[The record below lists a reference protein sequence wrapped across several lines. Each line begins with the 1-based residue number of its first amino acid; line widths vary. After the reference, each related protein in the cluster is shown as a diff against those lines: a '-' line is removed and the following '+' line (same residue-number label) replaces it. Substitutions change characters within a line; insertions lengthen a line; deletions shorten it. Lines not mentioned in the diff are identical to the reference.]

1 MREKYESLSATVLR
15 DLAKSRGI
23 KSTSTMKKADLVEAM
38 LAEDAKKE
46 KEKAAKES
54 EKKQEQSAPSEKP
67 ERKRADSAE
76 SAKEGSKEGE
86 REEASQDDTI
96 KNLDSG
102 ITVNG
107 ILEVMQ
113 DGFGFIRSDNYLPG
127 ENDVYVSPSQIRKFN
142 LKTGDIICGNTRIK
156 TQQEKFSALLYIMNT
171 ISAGSSPRATRM
183 RRSLRP
189 SLRSTHWAVVSC
201 GFMTVPPFIY
211 TGCFFR

>member
-156 TQQEKFSALLYIMNT
+156 TQQEKFSALLLYHNDQRL
-171 ISAGSSPRATRM
+171 SAGRDPAEKE
-183 RRSLRP
+183 
-189 SLRSTHWAVVSC
+189 
-201 GFMTVPPFIY
+201 F
-211 TGCFFR
+211 

>member
-67 ERKRADSAE
+67 ERKRAE

-113 DGFGFIRSDNYLPG
+113 DGFELP
-127 ENDVYVSPSQIRKFN
+127 
-142 LKTGDIICGNTRIK
+142 
-156 TQQEKFSALLYIMNT
+156 
-171 ISAGSSPRATRM
+171 AG
-183 RRSLRP
+183 
-189 SLRSTHWAVVSC
+189 
-201 GFMTVPPFIY
+201 
-211 TGCFFR
+211 